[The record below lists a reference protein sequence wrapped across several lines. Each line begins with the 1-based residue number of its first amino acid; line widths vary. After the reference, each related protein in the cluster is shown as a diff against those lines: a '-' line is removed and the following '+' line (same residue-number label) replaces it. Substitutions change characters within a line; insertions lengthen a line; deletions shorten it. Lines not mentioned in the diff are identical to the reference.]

1 MTHILAIDQGTTS
14 SRAILFDQD
23 LNALDMEGVSVT
35 QHFPHEGWV
44 EHDPEELLQGVLTV
58 TRSVVERNNDLI
70 EGELLV
76 GITNQRETAIVWDVS
91 TGQPVYP
98 AIVWQSRQ
106 TADICQ
112 DLRSRGLTKAV
123 REKTGLVI
131 DSYFSASKWR
141 FILDAIPEGQH
152 RADRGELL
160 FGTVDSWLIW
170 RLTEG
175 NHFTD
180 QTNASRTMVWN
191 LHTED
196 WDEELLGELNLPRH
210 CLPEVLT
217 SGGQFGSIDE
227 SVLGRRA
234 TICGVS
240 GDQQA
245 SLFGH
250 GCFSKGQAKNT
261 YGTGSFILAVA
272 GDNPPQLLDG
282 IITTVAASPSRQKKQ
297 YVLEGS
303 IFSAGSTVQWLRDE
317 LGFFKEAAE
326 TAEIASALD
335 DSGGVIMIPGF
346 TGLGSPHWDEEVR
359 GAFLGINRDTN
370 KSHLVRA
377 GLEAIAH
384 QTGDVVDTFLAA
396 GYEIPELHVDGGA
409 ASNDWLMQ
417 FQADILGIPIFRAE
431 FLENTARGVA
441 GLAGVEAGI
450 LDSEMIENR
459 IADTVFASEMDP
471 ETRQAARVR
480 WRDALRIVREFK

>member
-14 SRAILFDQD
+14 SRAILFDQH
-23 LNALDMEGVSVT
+23 LNAVDMESIPVT
-35 QHFPHEGWV
+35 QYFPHEGWV
-44 EHDPEELLQGVLTV
+44 EHDPEELFQGVLATAQSV
-58 TRSVVERNNDLI
+58 ITRNDALI

-76 GITNQRETAIVWDVS
+76 GITNQRETAIVWDVY

-106 TADICQ
+106 TIDICQ
-112 DLRSRGLTKAV
+112 DLRVRGLAQVV

-141 FILDAIPEGQH
+141 FILDAIPDGQD

-170 RLTEG
+170 RLTG
-175 NHFTD
+175 GKHFTD

-191 LHTED
+191 IHNED
-196 WDEELLGELNLPRH
+196 WDEELLRELDLPRQ
-210 CLPEVLT
+210 CFPEVLT
-217 SGGQFGSIDE
+217 SGGLFGSIPE
-227 SVLGRRA
+227 SILGRRA
-234 TICGVS
+234 TIRAVA

-245 SLFGH
+245 ALFGH
-250 GCFSKGQAKNT
+250 GCFSQGQAKNT
-261 YGTGSFILAVA
+261 YGTGSFILAIA
-272 GDNPPQLLDG
+272 GDTQPELLDG
-282 IITTVAASPSRQKKQ
+282 IITTVAASSSRQKKQ

-303 IFSAGSTVQWLRDE
+303 IFSAGSTVQWLRDQ
-317 LGFFKEAAE
+317 LGFFEEAAE

-335 DSGGVIMIPGF
+335 DSGGVVMIPGF

-370 KSHLVRA
+370 KFHLIRA

-384 QTGDVVDTFLAA
+384 QTSDVIDTFVRA
-396 GYEIPELHVDGGA
+396 GYEISELRVDGGA
-409 ASNDWLMQ
+409 AANDWLMQ
-417 FQADILGIPIFRAE
+417 FQANILDIPILRAE

-441 GLAGVEAGI
+441 GIAGVEAGI
-450 LDSEMIENR
+450 IDSDVMSSRPGGTIFTNEI
-459 IADTVFASEMDP
+459 DP
-471 ETRQAARVR
+471 ETRRISRER
-480 WRDALRIVREFK
+480 WAHALKTVREFK